1 MRHDVRCAMLLPAH
15 ANPLH
20 CARPAPPADVDDPAL
35 EPIPVPKLDA
45 LPWAVRWMCAGTVE
59 ASGMVGAL
67 AGAADAGGL
76 FGALE
81 VSAPS
86 ALRRTHEAVGSMAVC
101 VCWGGGKHEFICPN
115 SGH

>member
-15 ANPLH
+15 ANPLP

-59 ASGMVGAL
+59 ASGMVAAL
-67 AGAADAGGL
+67 ADAADAGGL

-81 VSAPS
+81 VR
-86 ALRRTHEAVGSMAVC
+86 ALAAARLEE
-101 VCWGGGKHEFICPN
+101 GGG
-115 SGH
+115 

>member
-1 MRHDVRCAMLLPAH
+1 MGRAGGAGEGRAKGGGLCVRHDVRCAMPLPAH
-15 ANPLH
+15 ANLLP
-20 CARPAPPADVDDPAL
+20 CAHPAPPADVDDPAL

-81 VSAPS
+81 VR
-86 ALRRTHEAVGSMAVC
+86 ALAAARREE
-101 VCWGGGKHEFICPN
+101 GGR
-115 SGH
+115 